1 MTASSSVS
9 SHLLVVLRS
18 QPPLPSPSSSSFIS
32 FLKPLFIPSSN
43 ITLRK
48 FHPHP
53 SLPKTRSPYFLS
65 TPPFSS
71 RAFSYIPPLSS
82 FVEGSTS
89 KSIEEDEIEDEYDE
103 ERDEF
108 ESERENYEDTKVMV
122 DESETTSSPL
132 VTKREE
138 RLKLEVPSLSVK
150 ERKELGSYAHSLG
163 KKLSTQL
170 VGKSGVTPNLITAF
184 SDNLEANELLK
195 IKIHG
200 SCPGELEDVV
210 KQLEEAT
217 GSVTVGQIGRTLILY
232 RPSLS
237 KLKVEEKKKQVRKL
251 FLEKQNKRRLLIN
264 RSREQEPKSSRR
276 GSPWKARGNRS

>member
-1 MTASSSVS
+1 
-9 SHLLVVLRS
+9 
-18 QPPLPSPSSSSFIS
+18 
-32 FLKPLFIPSSN
+32 
-43 ITLRK
+43 
-48 FHPHP
+48 
-53 SLPKTRSPYFLS
+53 
-65 TPPFSS
+65 
-71 RAFSYIPPLSS
+71 
-82 FVEGSTS
+82 
-89 KSIEEDEIEDEYDE
+89 
-103 ERDEF
+103 
-108 ESERENYEDTKVMV
+108 MV